1 VSLGKGERN
10 SLRMGD
16 RVRIKAI
23 DSSEASKPY
32 EGHHA
37 KVIMT
42 PTSPPA
48 SRALYMVQLQSGQE
62 LRLEQDALE
71 PENRCSKAA

>member
-1 VSLGKGERN
+1 VFKEGEQN
-10 SLRMGD
+10 VLRMGD

-23 DSSEASKPY
+23 NTSGASKQF
-32 EGHHA
+32 EGQQA

-42 PTSPPA
+42 PTSPPE
-48 SRALYMVQLQSGQE
+48 SGALYTVQLESGQE

-71 PENRCSKAA
+71 PEPME

>member
-1 VSLGKGERN
+1 L
-10 SLRMGD
+10 LRMGD

-23 DSSEASKPY
+23 DTSEASKHY
-32 EGHHA
+32 EGQQA

-42 PTSPPA
+42 PTTPTA
-48 SRALYMVQLQSGQE
+48 SGALYAVQLQSGQE

-71 PENRCSKAA
+71 PEPMD

>member
-1 VSLGKGERN
+1 V
-10 SLRMGD
+10 LRMGD

-23 DSSEASKPY
+23 DSSEDSKHY
-32 EGHHA
+32 EGHQA

-42 PTSPPA
+42 PTSPPSA
-48 SRALYMVQLQSGQE
+48 SGALYTVQLESGQE

-71 PENRCSKAA
+71 PEPKE

>member
-1 VSLGKGERN
+1 MSLGKGEQN
-10 SLRMGD
+10 LLRMGD

-23 DSSEASKPY
+23 DSSEASKHY
-32 EGHHA
+32 EGQQA

-48 SRALYMVQLQSGQE
+48 SGALYTVQLEESGQE
-62 LRLEQDALE
+62 LWLEQDALE
-71 PENRCSKAA
+71 PEPMD

>member
-1 VSLGKGERN
+1 M
-10 SLRMGD
+10 LRMGD

-23 DSSEASKPY
+23 DKSETSKQY
-32 EGHHA
+32 EGQQA

-48 SRALYMVQLQSGQE
+48 SGALYTAQLESGQE

-71 PENRCSKAA
+71 PEPME

>member
-1 VSLGKGERN
+1 VSLGKGEQN
-10 SLRMGD
+10 LLRMGD

-23 DSSEASKPY
+23 DTSEASKHY
-32 EGHHA
+32 EGQQA

-48 SRALYMVQLQSGQE
+48 SGALYTVQLESGQE

-71 PENRCSKAA
+71 PEPKE

>member
-1 VSLGKGERN
+1 
-10 SLRMGD
+10 MGD

-23 DSSEASKPY
+23 DTSEASKHC
-32 EGHHA
+32 EGQQA
-37 KVIMT
+37 KVVIMT

-48 SRALYMVQLQSGQE
+48 SGALYTVQLQSGQE

-71 PENRCSKAA
+71 PEPME

>member
-1 VSLGKGERN
+1 
-10 SLRMGD
+10 MGD

-23 DSSEASKPY
+23 DTSEASKHY
-32 EGHHA
+32 KGHQA

-42 PTSPPA
+42 PTTPPA
-48 SRALYMVQLQSGQE
+48 SGALYTVQLQNGQE

-71 PENRCSKAA
+71 PESME

>member
-1 VSLGKGERN
+1 
-10 SLRMGD
+10 MGD

-23 DSSEASKPY
+23 DKSETSKQY
-32 EGHHA
+32 EGQQA

-48 SRALYMVQLQSGQE
+48 SGALYTVQLEESGQE
-62 LRLEQDALE
+62 LRLEYG
-71 PENRCSKAA
+71 

>member
-1 VSLGKGERN
+1 L
-10 SLRMGD
+10 LRMGD

-23 DSSEASKPY
+23 DTSEASKHY
-32 EGHHA
+32 EGQQA

-42 PTSPPA
+42 PASPPA
-48 SRALYMVQLQSGQE
+48 SGALYTVQLESGQE

-71 PENRCSKAA
+71 PEPME